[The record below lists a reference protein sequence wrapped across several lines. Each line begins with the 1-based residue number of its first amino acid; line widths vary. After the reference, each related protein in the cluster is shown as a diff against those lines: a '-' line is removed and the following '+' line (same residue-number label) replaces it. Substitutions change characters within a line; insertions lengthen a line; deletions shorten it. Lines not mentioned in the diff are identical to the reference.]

1 MATEKTV
8 EVQIRNPRPE
18 SYQRRVKNWV
28 LACFG
33 EKIAS
38 DRLERADRFLEEAL
52 ELLQSGGYPK
62 DRVAAL
68 VDYVFS
74 RPVGDPDQETGG
86 VMVTL
91 AAYCEAHEVDLHAAA
106 ERELARVWTKVDAI
120 RAKQAA
126 KPVGSA
132 LPQ

>member
-1 MATEKTV
+1 MPKMRRNVESARRFNVFRAHNRQRKKGARCYNLVMKTGW
-8 EVQIRNPRPE
+8 I
-18 SYQRRVKNWV
+18 
-28 LACFG
+28 
-33 EKIAS
+33 
-38 DRLERADRFLEEAL
+38 FLL
-52 ELLQSGGYPK
+52 DLLL
-62 DRVAAL
+62 D
-68 VDYVFS
+68 
-74 RPVGDPDQETGG
+74 G